1 MNSMGK
7 IEGFKKLAFIC
18 MAMAA
23 LPVSAL
29 ALPTVTLTLDDGSA
43 AEADLNTGTFTVTR
57 ANDDNPGQALNVR
70 VARAGDATI
79 GVDYSIAPFA
89 FIIQPNIY
97 QVTLPANEA
106 SMTVT
111 LTPVTDNLIEDVE
124 TAEFTLVGDELTYTV
139 GTDTEAAID
148 ITDDVAEV
156 VLTLDDGN
164 AAESGQD
171 PGSFTVTR
179 TSNAKFDAALHVRVA
194 RAGDATI
201 GTDYSIAPFAFIIQP
216 NIYQVTIPANET
228 SMTVTLTPV
237 LDSNEEE
244 GDETAEFTLIGD
256 GSTYT
261 VGSPAFGIIT
271 IADFADLVF
280 RDSFESP

>member
-97 QVTLPANEA
+97 QVT
-106 SMTVT
+106 
-111 LTPVTDNLIEDVE
+111 
-124 TAEFTLVGDELTYTV
+124 
-139 GTDTEAAID
+139 
-148 ITDDVAEV
+148 
-156 VLTLDDGN
+156 
-164 AAESGQD
+164 
-171 PGSFTVTR
+171 
-179 TSNAKFDAALHVRVA
+179 
-194 RAGDATI
+194 
-201 GTDYSIAPFAFIIQP
+201 
-216 NIYQVTIPANET
+216 IPANET